1 MDLTDLQGNACEAAS
16 FLKQLANESRLMI
29 LCALAEGELSVGE
42 LNEQVPLSQS
52 ALSQHLASLRRSG
65 LVATRR
71 EAQNIYYRL
80 QGDSAV
86 RVIAL
91 LKELFCPVE

>member
-1 MDLTDLQGNACEAAS
+1 MDLKDMQVHACEAAG
-16 FLKQLANESRLMI
+16 FLKQLGNESRLMI
-29 LCALAEGELSVGE
+29 LCALAEGELSVSE

-52 ALSQHLASLRRSG
+52 ALSQHLASLRRSD

-80 QGDSAV
+80 QGDRAV
-86 RVIAL
+86 RVISL
-91 LKELFCPVE
+91 LKELFCPPE